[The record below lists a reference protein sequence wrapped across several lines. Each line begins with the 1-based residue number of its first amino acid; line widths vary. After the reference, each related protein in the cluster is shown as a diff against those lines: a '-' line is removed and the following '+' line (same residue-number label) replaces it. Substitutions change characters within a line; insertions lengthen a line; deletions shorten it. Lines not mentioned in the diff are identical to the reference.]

1 MVYVLI
7 PAHNNKHEVLALLQ
21 CLERQNYRG
30 CSVVLVDDGST
41 DGTDKEAAS
50 RFPAITILRGDGNLW
65 WTGANV
71 LGVNHILR
79 HAKQNDYVLLL
90 NNDLLVDDDY
100 VALLVGCSERAD
112 RAIVGSTTVD
122 FHDPKSV
129 AAGIRLDRELH
140 ATINRDKTA
149 IESVESEESDVLPG
163 RGTLVPIEVFKEVG
177 NFNRRRLPHYGA
189 DYEFMVRARRAGF
202 RLLVSHLAKV
212 YAKLDISGLHM
223 PDSARLSI
231 GECATLLTSR
241 RSAANLWYYSTYVW
255 MCSEP
260 GWKLRNSLAHGAGL
274 LMETIG
280 KTLVGA
286 PFAAM
291 ARLCLKGIRIMR
303 AS

>member
-7 PAHNNKHEVLALLQ
+7 PAHNDKQEVLALLQ
-21 CLERQNYRG
+21 CLERQSYQG

-41 DGTDKEAAS
+41 DGTDKEVAS
-50 RFPAITILRGDGNLW
+50 RFPGVTFLRGDGNLW

-71 LGVNHILR
+71 LGVNHILC
-79 HAKQNDYVLLL
+79 HAKQEDYVLLL
-90 NNDLLVDDDY
+90 NNDLVVDDEY
-100 VALLVGCSERAD
+100 VTCLVRCSENEG

-122 FHDPKSV
+122 FHDPKRL
-129 AAGIRLDRELH
+129 AAGIRLDRKLN
-140 ATINRDKTA
+140 ATVNRDKTA
-149 IESVESEESDVLPG
+149 IESVESEDSDVLPG
-163 RGTLVPIEVFKEVG
+163 RGTLVPIEAFKAVG
-177 NFNRRRLPHYGA
+177 NFNRWRLPHYGA

-202 RLLVSHLAKV
+202 RLLVSHSAKV
-212 YAKLDISGLHM
+212 YAKLNISGLHM

-231 GECATLLTSR
+231 SECATLLTSR

-260 GWKLRNSLAHGAGL
+260 GWKLRNTLVHGTGL

-286 PFAAM
+286 PFTAV
-291 ARLCLKGIRIMR
+291 ARLCLKGMRIMR
-303 AS
+303 AP